1 MASIS
6 WSQTNGRSSQI
17 SRYDEKLGRWTHRHT
32 HKSHTDTQ
40 TQHRHTQAQVN
51 KESLDKLSDY
61 CAEFLVHGV
70 DVEGKVPFH

>member
-1 MASIS
+1 ML
-6 WSQTNGRSSQI
+6 
-17 SRYDEKLGRWTHRHT
+17 DTHTHT

-40 TQHRHTQAQVN
+40 TQHRLTHAQVN

-70 DVEGKVPFH
+70 DVEGKVHFVWTLFLEKKNW